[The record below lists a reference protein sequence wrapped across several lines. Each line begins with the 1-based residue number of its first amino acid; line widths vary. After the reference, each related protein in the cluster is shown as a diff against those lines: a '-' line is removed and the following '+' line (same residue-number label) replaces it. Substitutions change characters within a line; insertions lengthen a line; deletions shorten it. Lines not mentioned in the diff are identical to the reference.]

1 MEEINNK
8 EKNGVLILN
17 KPIGMTSHDL
27 VNVVR
32 KLFDIKKV
40 GHTGT
45 LDPDAQGVMIVA
57 LGRATKFIR
66 FFSDT
71 NKTYHAQVLFG
82 NETDTYDISGK
93 RITRKEPDFSVTSL
107 KDSLV
112 SFVGKIMQQ
121 PPIYSALK
129 KDGKHYYEYARQGIQ
144 IDIPRREV
152 EIFNI
157 QLLDAE
163 VPFLADIRVECSS
176 GTYIR
181 SLCHDIGLSLNT
193 YACMG
198 KLERTAVGRFDIEQ
212 ALDINDLVKMSLPQR
227 MELLLSVDDFLPSYR
242 SVQSNA
248 RGDRFIKNGNKLFQW
263 NAIDSFEN
271 YRDREPLKIYDSQ
284 RHFIGMGRYNQIE
297 NFVYPL
303 KMF

>member
-8 EKNGVLILN
+8 GKNGVLILN

-93 RITRKEPDFSVTSL
+93 IITSKEPDFSVT
-107 KDSLV
+107 
-112 SFVGKIMQQ
+112 
-121 PPIYSALK
+121 
-129 KDGKHYYEYARQGIQ
+129 
-144 IDIPRREV
+144 
-152 EIFNI
+152 
-157 QLLDAE
+157 
-163 VPFLADIRVECSS
+163 
-176 GTYIR
+176 
-181 SLCHDIGLSLNT
+181 
-193 YACMG
+193 
-198 KLERTAVGRFDIEQ
+198 
-212 ALDINDLVKMSLPQR
+212 
-227 MELLLSVDDFLPSYR
+227 
-242 SVQSNA
+242 
-248 RGDRFIKNGNKLFQW
+248 
-263 NAIDSFEN
+263 
-271 YRDREPLKIYDSQ
+271 
-284 RHFIGMGRYNQIE
+284 
-297 NFVYPL
+297 
-303 KMF
+303 